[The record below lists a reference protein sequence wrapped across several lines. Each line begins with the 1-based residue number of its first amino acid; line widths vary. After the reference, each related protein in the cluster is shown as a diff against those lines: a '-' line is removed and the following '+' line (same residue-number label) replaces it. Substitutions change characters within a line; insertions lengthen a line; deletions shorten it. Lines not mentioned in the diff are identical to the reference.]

1 MRKGV
6 FFISLAVMLFSV
18 ATQALA
24 ETLDEYKERTKKEQE
39 EIANAEEEETDEG
52 CNPMGACCQ
61 VGLNSGCLD
70 AFSQAFFTIFAQAR
84 YADYPFAPQN
94 DFYYSTFVEPG
105 EEVKAGLAKI
115 WMVEL
120 AFDGA
125 WLFGQELPIYS
136 LQALARLDIL
146 AFHLNL
152 FYQYLLDAQGT
163 GLSTFSANGG
173 IAMPLGNFTIDLYCG
188 VFLQEG
194 WPAYFSWG
202 MALKIFFGPGI
213 TFSLYSLFAVYEP
226 FYFII
231 LLPSLEVVLNRFSLG
246 LGFNVLDYNDLLL
259 YGPTLKLGLWF

>member
-1 MRKGV
+1 MRKGAML
-6 FFISLAVMLFSV
+6 ISIVIMLFSL
-18 ATQALA
+18 ATPAWA

-39 EIANAEEEETDEG
+39 NAVEIEDQETDEG
-52 CNPMGACCQ
+52 CNPMGACCH

-70 AFSQAFFTIFAQAR
+70 AFFKAFFTVFAQAR

-105 EEVKAGLAKI
+105 EEAKAGLAKI
-115 WMVEL
+115 WMGEL
-120 AFDGA
+120 ACDGA
-125 WLFGQELPIYS
+125 WLFGQELPFYS
-136 LQALARLDIL
+136 IQGVARLDLL
-146 AFHLNL
+146 AFHFNL

-163 GLSTFSANGG
+163 GLATFSANGG
-173 IAMPLGNFTIDLYCG
+173 IAMPLGNFTINLYGG

-202 MALKIFFGPGI
+202 LALKIFFGSGI
-213 TFSLYSLFAVYEP
+213 IFSLYSLCAVYDP

-231 LLPSLEVVLNRFSLG
+231 VVPTLEAVLNRFSLG
-246 LGFNVLDYNDLLL
+246 LGFNFIDYNDLML